1 MTIKGASTGRGKK
14 TMKSAMDFPSPTPPP
29 PPTPSAPSSAS
40 KINRKTMVVLVVI
53 AIIVVAAVVGV
64 LLATRGGGGSGGG
77 SGGTSVAGASS
88 LQFNADIAVN
98 ATTTYKY
105 TYYAKNIGTSNAMV
119 RVEISDGISM
129 IEIVNEAQQQAWV
142 CENGAWT
149 NATGSFSNYWSAIN
163 SGFASTKSELS
174 NWSGSGSYTYT
185 DPTTGYSIRF
195 YNIVV
200 NPSLPDSLFEHS

>member
-1 MTIKGASTGRGKK
+1 MTIKSASTRKGKK
-14 TMKSAMDFPSPTPPP
+14 TMKSTMTVPSPTPPP
-29 PPTPSAPSSAS
+29 PPTPSPPSSAS
-40 KINRKTMVVLVVI
+40 KINRKTMIVLVVI

-64 LLATRGGGGSGGG
+64 LLATRSGGGG
-77 SGGTSVAGASS
+77 SGGTSVAGATS
-88 LQFNADIAVN
+88 LQFNADITIN

-105 TYYAKNIGTSNAMV
+105 TYYAKNIGTSNAML
-119 RVEISDGISM
+119 RVEFTDGISM
-129 IEIVNEAQQQAWV
+129 ITIVNEAQQQAWV

-174 NWSGSGSYTYT
+174 NWSGAGSYTYT
-185 DPTTGYSIRF
+185 DPTTGYSVRY
-195 YNIVV
+195 YNIAV